1 MDFNISDIL
10 DEEILYRLTPKAK
23 EVVEDIY
30 ISISS
35 AYMEKGEIKD
45 AAWSDAMRGFTFFIP
60 ITTILEKLSNNLLR
74 NFFNVIGSGLRDE
87 YSYGL
92 FENRMINFIRGL
104 PSRDDYSLFL
114 NVRISPT
121 PTSKPVSVSFDRD
134 RAFGDPESYIRAAR
148 RAYKARNEDIKER
161 SRQWK
166 FFYLKGREGYVPTP
180 KNPQGKRIK
189 LNPVSLEK
197 RRRHYAA
204 KYKTAILNRLD
215 EHEKAG
221 FWYFIEYGNVEFREL
236 EGTPYPLYSSPTG
249 FIRRSLDELEL
260 ELNKEFLTFYDNA
273 RLNIVERISAE
284 EFRKSIDDFINGII
298 EGFANDDK
306 SLIRT
311 NIRFGEE
318 LNRRLVINRSK
329 TFGYRI
335 GVRKV

>member
-30 ISISS
+30 VSISS
-35 AYMEKGEIKD
+35 AYIEKGEIKD
-45 AAWSDAMRGFTFFIP
+45 AAWSDAMREFTFFVP
-60 ITTILEKLSNNLLR
+60 ITAILEKLSDNLLR

-87 YSYGL
+87 YSYNL
-92 FENRMINFIRGL
+92 FESRMINFIRGL
-104 PSRDDYSLFL
+104 PSRDDHILFL

-121 PTSKPVSVSFDRD
+121 PTSKPVSISFDRD

-148 RAYKARNEDIKER
+148 RVYKSRNDNIEER
-161 SRQWK
+161 SLQWK

-180 KNPQGKRIK
+180 KNSQGKRIK
-189 LNPVSLEK
+189 LNPVALEK
-197 RRRHYAA
+197 RRGYYAA
-204 KYKTAILNRLD
+204 KYKTAILNRLN

-221 FWYFIEYGNVEFREL
+221 FWYFIEYGNTKFRES

-249 FIRRSLDELEL
+249 FIRKSLDELEI
-260 ELNKEFLTFYDNA
+260 ELNREFFALYDNA
-273 RLNIVERISAE
+273 RLNIAKRISAE
-284 EFRKSIDDFINGII
+284 EFRKSIDDFINGIV

-311 NIRFGEE
+311 NIRLGEE

-329 TFGYRI
+329 TFGYRV